1 VLGRIAP
8 DGEELRMTANGGH
21 WMMAWHPPGG
31 PPPQPPPGQ
40 PHGANAFCLTSD
52 GAVVLISPD
61 GECWGWP
68 GGRPEPGESW
78 EQVLR
83 REIAEEAC
91 ATVTAAR
98 LLGFV
103 RARCTGGHE
112 EGLVL
117 VRSIWRAE
125 VAVLPW
131 QPAHEIPFRR
141 VVPAADLAGQLWME
155 AGAEPIYARAAREAG
170 LA

>member
-1 VLGRIAP
+1 
-8 DGEELRMTANGGH
+8 MTANGGH

-31 PPPQPPPGQ
+31 PPP
-40 PHGANAFCLTSD
+40 
-52 GAVVLISPD
+52 
-61 GECWGWP
+61 
-68 GGRPEPGESW
+68 
-78 EQVLR
+78 QVLR

-155 AGAEPIYARAAREAG
+155 PGRSRSTRGPEDGWP
-170 LA
+170 